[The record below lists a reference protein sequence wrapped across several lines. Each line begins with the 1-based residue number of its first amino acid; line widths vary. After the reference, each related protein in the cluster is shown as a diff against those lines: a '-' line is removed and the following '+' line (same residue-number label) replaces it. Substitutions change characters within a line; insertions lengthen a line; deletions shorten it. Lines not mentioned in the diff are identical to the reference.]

1 MRQCRFVGQR
11 PHGSDPPRSLKI
23 QKYKRGDGEVWGSGT
38 LAADTNNYLEVVER
52 SISLPGTIRRTPPAE
67 PLDDII
73 D

>member
-1 MRQCRFVGQR
+1 
-11 PHGSDPPRSLKI
+11 
-23 QKYKRGDGEVWGSGT
+23 